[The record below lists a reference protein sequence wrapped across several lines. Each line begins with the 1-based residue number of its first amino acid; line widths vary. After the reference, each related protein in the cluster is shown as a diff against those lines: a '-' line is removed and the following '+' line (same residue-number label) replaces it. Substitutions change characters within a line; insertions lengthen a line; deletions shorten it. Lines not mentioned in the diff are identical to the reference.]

1 MEVRLQARD
10 VVGDHVQVVREAAA
24 PVGPLDRREE
34 LVLRERLA
42 ARGPEL
48 RARGERASKRRERDQ
63 RRGASVCLT
72 CAMMPG
78 IELNFSVTISCIFA
92 ASAEPST
99 NSGNLKKTATARAS
113 VGRVTLG

>member
-1 MEVRLQARD
+1 MS
-10 VVGDHVQVVREAAA
+10 
-24 PVGPLDRREE
+24 EE
-34 LVLRERLA
+34 ED
-42 ARGPEL
+42 E
-48 RARGERASKRRERDQ
+48 
-63 RRGASVCLT
+63 RRGVARALT

-113 VGRVTLG
+113 VGRFTLG

>member
-1 MEVRLQARD
+1 MS
-10 VVGDHVQVVREAAA
+10 
-24 PVGPLDRREE
+24 EE
-34 LVLRERLA
+34 ED
-42 ARGPEL
+42 E
-48 RARGERASKRRERDQ
+48 
-63 RRGASVCLT
+63 RRGVARALT

-113 VGRVTLG
+113 VGCVTLG

>member
-1 MEVRLQARD
+1 MKPPLRSGHSTDARNSSFAS
-10 VVGDHVQVVREAAA
+10 VLLPAGPNCARAAS
-24 PVGPLDRREE
+24 
-34 LVLRERLA
+34 
-42 ARGPEL
+42 
-48 RARGERASKRRERDQ
+48 ERASERAAWERPEARREC
-63 RRGASVCLT
+63 VCLCLT

>member
-1 MEVRLQARD
+1 MS
-10 VVGDHVQVVREAAA
+10 
-24 PVGPLDRREE
+24 EE
-34 LVLRERLA
+34 ED
-42 ARGPEL
+42 E
-48 RARGERASKRRERDQ
+48 
-63 RRGASVCLT
+63 RRGVARALT

-113 VGRVTLG
+113 TAPMAGLWMHLFLFLMVPLLGVLSHALNI